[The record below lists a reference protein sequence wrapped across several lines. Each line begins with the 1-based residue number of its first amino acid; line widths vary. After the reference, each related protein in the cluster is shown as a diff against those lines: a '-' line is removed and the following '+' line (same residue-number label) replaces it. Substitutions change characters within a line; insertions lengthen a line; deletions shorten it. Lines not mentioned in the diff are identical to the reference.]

1 MTDAEMIKHLWTH
14 KTQDHPHLP
23 DEALMFER
31 GEGIY
36 VWNREGR
43 RFIDAFAGLAV
54 VNVGHGRAEIAEAV
68 RAQSATLAYYPTTRQ
83 FSNRPAAELAAKLA
97 TITPGDLKYTLFA
110 VSGSEANERSIQIA
124 RHYWLNVGRPRKY
137 KVIALQRGYH
147 GATLGTL
154 EVCGIPE
161 LFQPYEPLAWPGFVK
176 SPAPYPLRER
186 GAGTDEELVRRC
198 AEMLADA
205 IRKEDPET
213 VAAVILEPCLSS
225 GGIIIPPLGWLERV
239 RDICDELEVLMIAD
253 EVITGFG
260 RTGKWFAV
268 EHESVVPD
276 LMSVA
281 KGITSG
287 YIPLSASIARPKLAD
302 VFAEDSLVENVHP
315 NTYCGHPVACAAA
328 LANIAIMERE
338 HLIENAARMG
348 ELLQRAIERR
358 VSALPIVGE
367 VRARGLLLAVDLIDP
382 QQRSQPLAKEHV
394 ASLNMRAW
402 KRGALPFA
410 RGSVLRLA
418 PPLCIDAAQV
428 DELAEI
434 VCASIEELQDE
445 LSAAR
450 KDRVAATTGTA

>member
-1 MTDAEMIKHLWTH
+1 MTDADAIKHLWTH

-23 DEALMFER
+23 DEALLFER
-31 GEGIY
+31 GQGIY

-54 VNVGHGRAEIAEAV
+54 VNAGHGRPEIAEAIAKQ
-68 RAQSATLAYYPTTRQ
+68 AQTLAYYPTTRQ

-97 TITPGDLKYTLFA
+97 ELTPGDLKYTLFA

-124 RHYWLNVGRPRKY
+124 RHYWLKAGRPRKY
-137 KVIALQRGYH
+137 KVIALERGYH

-161 LFQPYEPLAWPGFVK
+161 LFQAYAPLAWPGFVK
-176 SPAPYPLRER
+176 SPAPYPLRDR
-186 GAGTDEELVRRC
+186 ALGSDEQIVRRC
-198 AEMLADA
+198 AEALADA
-205 IRKEDPET
+205 VLKEDPET

-225 GGIIIPPLGWLERV
+225 GGVIIPPLGWLERV
-239 RDICDELEVLMIAD
+239 RDVCDELDVLMIAD

-268 EHESVVPD
+268 EHEAVVPD

-287 YIPLSASIARPKLAD
+287 YVPLSASIARSKLAE
-302 VFAEDSLVENVHP
+302 VFAEDSRDENVHP
-315 NTYCGHPVACAAA
+315 NTYCGHPLACAAA
-328 LANIAIMERE
+328 LANIAILERE
-338 HLIENAARMG
+338 NLVENSARMG
-348 ELLQRAIERR
+348 ERLQQAIERR
-358 VSALPIVGE
+358 IGGLPIVGE
-367 VRARGLLLAVDLIDP
+367 VRSRGLLLAVDLVDP
-382 QQRSQPLAKEHV
+382 QRKGQALAREHV
-394 ASLNMRAW
+394 ASLDMRAW
-402 KRGALPFA
+402 QRGVIPFA

-428 DELAEI
+428 DELAALMCEC
-434 VCASIEELQDE
+434 VEELQDAV
-445 LSAAR
+445 SAQS
-450 KDRVAATTGTA
+450 KNSVATGAA

>member
-1 MTDAEMIKHLWTH
+1 MNDAEMIKHLWTH

-54 VNVGHGRAEIAEAV
+54 INVGHGRAEIAEAI
-68 RAQSATLAYYPTTRQ
+68 RAQAATLAYYPTTRQ

-97 TITPGDLKYTLFA
+97 ALTPGDLKYTLFA

-124 RHYWLNVGRPRKY
+124 RHYWLKVGRPRKH

-176 SPAPYPLRER
+176 SPAPYPLHGR
-186 GAGTDEELVRRC
+186 GTGTDEDLVRRC
-198 AEMLADA
+198 AELLANA

-287 YIPLSASIARPKLAD
+287 YIPLSASIARPQLAD
-302 VFAEDSLVENVHP
+302 VFPENSLEENVHP

-328 LANIAIMERE
+328 LANLAIMERE
-338 HLIENAARMG
+338 NLVENSARMG
-348 ELLQRAIERR
+348 ERLQREIENRIG
-358 VSALPIVGE
+358 ALPIVGE
-367 VRARGLLLAVDLIDP
+367 VRSRGLLFAVDLVDP
-382 QQRSQPLAKEHV
+382 QRRDQPLAKELV
-394 ASLNMRAW
+394 ASLNMKAW

-418 PPLCIDAAQV
+418 PPLCINAQQI
-428 DELAEI
+428 DELADI
-434 VCASIEELQDE
+434 VAACIKELQDDV
-445 LSAAR
+445 SAAR
-450 KDRVAATTGTA
+450 RDHVAASGVA

>member
-1 MTDAEMIKHLWTH
+1 VTDAEMIKHLWTH
-14 KTQDHPHLP
+14 KTQDHPHFD
-23 DEALMFER
+23 DEMLLFER

-54 VNVGHGRAEIAEAV
+54 VNVGHGRTEIAEAV
-68 RAQSATLAYYPTTRQ
+68 ARQTARLAYYPTTRQ

-97 TITPGDLKYTLFA
+97 SLAPGDLAYTLFA
-110 VSGSEANERSIQIA
+110 VSGSEANERAIQIA
-124 RHYWLNVGRPRKY
+124 RHYWLKRGRPRKH
-137 KVIALQRGYH
+137 KVVALQRGYH

-161 LFQPYEPLAWPGFVK
+161 LFAPYEPLAWPGFVK
-176 SPAPYPLRER
+176 SPPPYALRDR
-186 GAGTDEELVRRC
+186 GADTDENLVRRC
-198 AEMLADA
+198 ADQLADA
-205 IRKEDPET
+205 VRKEDPET

-239 RDICDELEVLMIAD
+239 RDICDDLEVLMIAD

-260 RTGKWFAV
+260 RTGRWFAV
-268 EHESVVPD
+268 EHEHVVPD
-276 LMSVA
+276 LMTVA

-287 YIPLSASIARPKLAD
+287 YVPLSAAIARAHVAD
-302 VFAEDSLVENVHP
+302 VFGEDSHEENVHP

-328 LANIAIMERE
+328 LANIAILERE
-338 HLIENAARMG
+338 NLVENSARMG
-348 ELLQRAIERR
+348 ERLQQALERR
-358 VSALPIVGE
+358 IGSLPLVGE
-367 VRARGLLLAVDLIDP
+367 VRSRGLLAAIDLVDP
-382 QQRSQPLAKEHV
+382 QSRAQPLAKDHV

-402 KRGALPFA
+402 RRGVIPFA

-428 DELAEI
+428 DELAAL
-434 VCASIEELQDE
+434 VCECIEELHDE
-445 LSAAR
+445 LANRSRGVATGAA
-450 KDRVAATTGTA
+450 AA

>member
-14 KTQDHPHLP
+14 KTQDHPHLS

-36 VWNREGR
+36 VWNKEGQ

-54 VNVGHGRAEIAEAV
+54 VNVGHGREEIADAV
-68 RAQSATLAYYPTTRQ
+68 RAQTRTLAYYPTTRQ

-97 TITPGDLKYTLFA
+97 SLTPGDLKYTLFA

-124 RHYWLNVGRPRKY
+124 RHYWLKTGRPRKH

-176 SPAPYPLRER
+176 SPAPYPLHGR
-186 GAGTDEELVRRC
+186 GAGTDEQLVRHC
-198 AEMLADA
+198 AELLADA

-239 RDICDELEVLMIAD
+239 RDICDELDVLMIAD

-302 VFAEDSLVENVHP
+302 VFAESSIDENVHP

-328 LANIAIMERE
+328 LANLAIMERE
-338 HLIENAARMG
+338 NLVVNSERMG
-348 ELLQRAIERR
+348 SRLQSAIESRIGG
-358 VSALPIVGE
+358 LPIVGE
-367 VRARGLLLAVDLIDP
+367 VRSRGLLFAVDLVDP
-382 QQRSQPLAKEHV
+382 QRRDQPLDRDLV
-394 ASLNMRAW
+394 GSLNMKAW

-418 PPLCIDAAQV
+418 PPLCINAAQV
-428 DELAEI
+428 DELAAI
-434 VCASIEELQDE
+434 VCACIEELQDDVT
-445 LSAAR
+445 ATR
-450 KDRVAATTGTA
+450 KDRVAAAAGGA

>member
-1 MTDAEMIKHLWTH
+1 MTDADMIKHLWTH

-36 VWNREGR
+36 VWNREGK

-54 VNVGHGRAEIAEAV
+54 VNVGHGRPEIAEAV
-68 RAQSATLAYYPTTRQ
+68 RAQTATLAYYPTTRQ

-97 TITPGDLKYTLFA
+97 QVTPGDLKYTLFA

-124 RHYWLNVGRPRKY
+124 RHYWLKVGRPRKH

-161 LFQPYEPLAWPGFVK
+161 LFQAYEPLAWPGFVK
-176 SPAPYPLRER
+176 SPAPYPLRDR
-186 GAGTDEELVRRC
+186 ALGSDEQIVRRS
-198 AEMLADA
+198 ADMLADA
-205 IRKEDPET
+205 VRNEDPET

-239 RDICDELEVLMIAD
+239 RDLCDELDVLMIAD

-287 YIPLSASIARPKLAD
+287 YIPLSASIARPRLAD
-302 VFAEDSLVENVHP
+302 VFAEDSLEENVHP

-328 LANIAIMERE
+328 LANIAILERE
-338 HLIENAARMG
+338 GLIENSARMG
-348 ELLQRAIERR
+348 ERLQRTLEQRLG
-358 VSALPIVGE
+358 ALPIVGE
-367 VRARGLLLAVDLIDP
+367 VRSRGLLLAIDLVDP
-382 QQRSQPLAKEHV
+382 QRKEQPLDKALV
-394 ASLNMRAW
+394 ASLNMLAW
-402 KRGALPFA
+402 KRGVIPFA

-428 DELAEI
+428 DELASL
-434 VCASIEELQDE
+434 VCETVEELQDS

-450 KDRVAATTGTA
+450 RDRVAV

>member
-1 MTDAEMIKHLWTH
+1 MTDADMIKHLWTH
-14 KTQDHPHLP
+14 KTQDHPQLS

-54 VNVGHGRAEIAEAV
+54 VNVGHGRPEIAEAV
-68 RAQSATLAYYPTTRQ
+68 RAQTSTLAYYPTTRQ

-97 TITPGDLKYTLFA
+97 ELAPGDLKYTLFA

-124 RHYWLNVGRPRKY
+124 RHYWLKAGRPRKH
-137 KVIALQRGYH
+137 KIIALQRGYH

-161 LFQPYEPLAWPGFVK
+161 LFEAYEPLAWPGFVK
-176 SPAPYPLRER
+176 SPAPYPLRDR
-186 GAGTDEELVRRC
+186 SLGSDEQIVRRC
-198 AEMLADA
+198 ADMLVDA

-213 VAAVILEPCLSS
+213 VAAVILEPVLSS

-239 RDICDELEVLMIAD
+239 RDLCNELDVLMIAD

-287 YIPLSASIARPKLAD
+287 YIPLSASIARPRLAD
-302 VFAEDSLVENVHP
+302 VFAEDSLEENVHP

-328 LANIAIMERE
+328 LANIAILERE
-338 HLIENAARMG
+338 QLIENSARMG
-348 ELLQRAIERR
+348 ERLQRALEGRLGG
-358 VSALPIVGE
+358 LPIVGE
-367 VRARGLLLAVDLIDP
+367 IRSRGLLLAIDLVDP
-382 QQRSQPLAKEHV
+382 QRKDQPLDKSLV
-394 ASLNMRAW
+394 ASLNMIAW
-402 KRGALPFA
+402 KRGVIPFA

-428 DELAEI
+428 DELSNLICES
-434 VCASIEELQDE
+434 VEELQDS
-445 LSAAR
+445 LAAAR
-450 KDRVAATTGTA
+450 RDRVAV

>member
-14 KTQDHPHLP
+14 KTQDHPYLP

-68 RAQSATLAYYPTTRQ
+68 ARQTMQLAYYPTTRQ

-97 TITPGDLKYTLFA
+97 ALTPGDLSCTLFA
-110 VSGSEANERSIQIA
+110 VSGSEANERAIQMA
-124 RHYWLNVGRPRKY
+124 RHYWLKRGRARKH

-161 LFQPYEPLAWPGFVK
+161 LFAPYEPLAWDGFVK
-176 SPAPYPLRER
+176 SPPPYALHDRE
-186 GAGTDEELVRRC
+186 AGTDERLVRRH
-198 AEMLADA
+198 ADMLADA
-205 IRKEDPET
+205 VRAQDPET
-213 VAAVILEPCLSS
+213 VAAIILEPCLSS

-260 RTGKWFAV
+260 RTGRWFAV
-268 EHESVVPD
+268 EHEAVVPD
-276 LMSVA
+276 IMTIA

-287 YIPLSASIARPKLAD
+287 YVPLSAAIARTRIAD
-302 VFAEDSLVENVHP
+302 VFGETGHEENVHP

-328 LANIAIMERE
+328 LANIAILERE
-338 HLIENAARMG
+338 SLIANSARMG
-348 ELLQRAIERR
+348 ERLQHALANRIG
-358 VSALPIVGE
+358 ALPIVGE
-367 VRARGLLLAVDLIDP
+367 VRSRGLLAAVDLVDP
-382 QQRSQPLAKEHV
+382 HHRHQPLAKEQV

-402 KRGALPFA
+402 KRGFIPFA

-418 PPLCIDAAQV
+418 PPLCIDAPQV
-428 DELAEI
+428 DELAAL
-434 VCASIEELQDE
+434 VCECIEELQGE
-445 LSAAR
+445 LAGGSSAA
-450 KDRVAATTGTA
+450 AAAGTAAA

>member
-1 MTDAEMIKHLWTH
+1 MTDADMIKHLWTH

-23 DEALMFER
+23 DEAMLFER

-36 VWNREGR
+36 VWNKEGR

-54 VNVGHGRAEIAEAV
+54 VNAGHGRPEIAEAV
-68 RAQSATLAYYPTTRQ
+68 RAQTATLAYYPTTRQ
-83 FSNRPAAELAAKLA
+83 FSNRPAAQLAAKLA
-97 TITPGDLKYTLFA
+97 QLAPGELDYTLFA

-124 RHYWLNVGRPRKY
+124 RHYWIKQGRPKKY

-147 GATLGTL
+147 GATIGTL

-161 LFQPYEPLAWPGFVK
+161 LFQAYEPLAWPGFVK
-176 SPAPYPLRER
+176 SPAPYPLRDR
-186 GAGTDEELVRRC
+186 AQGSDEQIVRRC
-198 AEMLADA
+198 AELLADA
-205 IRKEDPET
+205 VRKEDPET
-213 VAAVILEPCLSS
+213 VAAIILEPCLSS

-268 EHESVVPD
+268 EHEHVVPD

-287 YIPLSASIARPKLAD
+287 YIPLSASIAHRRIAD
-302 VFAEDSLVENVHP
+302 AFDERSLEENVHP
-315 NTYCGHPVACAAA
+315 NTYCGHPVACAAG
-328 LANIAIMERE
+328 LANLEILERE
-338 HLIENAARMG
+338 NLIENSARMG
-348 ELLQRAIERR
+348 ERLHRAIETR
-358 VSALPIVGE
+358 VGGLPIVGE
-367 VRARGLLLAVDLIDP
+367 VRSRGLLFAVDFVDP
-382 QQRSQPLAKEHV
+382 QKKDQPLAGGLV
-394 ASLNMRAW
+394 ASLNMKGW
-402 KRGALPFA
+402 TRGVIPFA

-428 DELAEI
+428 DELASL
-434 VCASIEELQDE
+434 VGDMIEELQDE
-445 LSAAR
+445 VTRSR
-450 KDRVAATTGTA
+450 KDKVAV

>member
-1 MTDAEMIKHLWTH
+1 MNDAEMIRHLWTH
-14 KTQDHPHLP
+14 KTQDHPELS

-31 GEGIY
+31 GEGVY
-36 VWNREGR
+36 VWNKEGR

-54 VNVGHGRAEIAEAV
+54 INVGHGRAEIAEAV
-68 RAQSATLAYYPTTRQ
+68 RKQASTLAYYPTTRQ

-97 TITPGDLKYTLFA
+97 ELTPGDLTYTLFA

-124 RHYWLNVGRPRKY
+124 RHYWLKRGRPRKH

-176 SPAPYPLRER
+176 SPAPYPLHGR
-186 GAGTDEELVRRC
+186 GTGTDEQLVRRC
-198 AEMLADA
+198 AELLADA
-205 IRKEDPET
+205 VRKEDPET

-268 EHESVVPD
+268 EHEAVVPD

-287 YIPLSASIARPKLAD
+287 YIPLSASIARPRIAD
-302 VFAEDSLVENVHP
+302 VFPENSVEENVHP

-328 LANIAIMERE
+328 LANLAIMERE
-338 HLIENAARMG
+338 NLIENSARMG
-348 ELLQRAIERR
+348 ERLQAALERGIGG
-358 VSALPIVGE
+358 LPIVGE
-367 VRARGLLLAVDLIDP
+367 VRSRGLLLAVDLVDHE
-382 QQRSQPLAKEHV
+382 RRDHPLAKELV
-394 ASLNMRAW
+394 GSLNMRAW

-418 PPLCIDAAQV
+418 PPLCIDASQV
-428 DELAEI
+428 DELAAI
-434 VCASIEELQDE
+434 VCACVAELQDE
-445 LSAAR
+445 VTGAR
-450 KDRVAATTGTA
+450 KDRVTVGAGAA